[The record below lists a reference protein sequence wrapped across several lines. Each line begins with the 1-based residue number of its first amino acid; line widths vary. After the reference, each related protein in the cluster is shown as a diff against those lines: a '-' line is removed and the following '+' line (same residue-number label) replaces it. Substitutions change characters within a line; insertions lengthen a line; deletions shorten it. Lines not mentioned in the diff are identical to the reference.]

1 MKGWVPGAGGGG
13 GGQEIASWCLMGTDS
28 GRWRSGGGWWRRRQN
43 EVNARHAAELGPN
56 GGQGGGDCAV
66 RVLHRN
72 LKTEGGSGKGQAQVA
87 AVSSERR

>member
-13 GGQEIASWCLMGTDS
+13 GGQEIASGCLMEADS
-28 GRWRSGGGWWRRRQN
+28 GRWRSGGGRWRRRQN
-43 EVNARHAAELGPN
+43 EVNARHAAELAPN
-56 GGQGGGDCAV
+56 GGQGGDCAV